1 MNSKKEKS
9 FKLIDENGIRIDG
22 RKFNELR
29 KIKMEIGVLDKADG
43 SAYIEHGGNKILVAV
58 YGPRE
63 AHPKHISLPDRAVIR
78 CRYHMAPF
86 STEERKSPAPSRR
99 EIELSKVIREALEPA
114 IIASQYPRTTI
125 DIFIEVL
132 QSDGGT
138 RCAGITGASLALADA
153 GIPMKSL
160 VSACAVGKVNG
171 EIAIT
176 SSLEFIFKGRLV
188 NVMLNDPGSVSN
200 FGFNELD
207 QKDKE
212 LIKSSDF
219 VCVFNWA
226 QNLKGT
232 NLIKKV
238 FTLLKKDGKGKSYL
252 DTGDPSYKKNKI
264 KDLIN
269 EVMKKP
275 IVDVLSINENE
286 ALQYASFFDK
296 KILKHKLKLEEKA
309 FLGAKILHEEL
320 SLRIDLHT
328 SKYSASFMNGESYI
342 VPSFKVKPL
351 RVTGAGDVW
360 NAANIYGEAL
370 KLKPEERLLI
380 ANALACSYIS
390 SLTVKTISLKNL
402 ITFLKRIIKKEVKF
416 YPLKKIHLKVN
427 V

>member
-171 EIAIT
+171 EIVLDPIDIEDKLGEADMPVAIMP
-176 SSLEFIFKGRLV
+176 S
-188 NVMLNDPGSVSN
+188 
-200 FGFNELD
+200 FNT
-207 QKDKE
+207 
-212 LIKSSDF
+212 I
-219 VCVFNWA
+219 
-226 QNLKGT
+226 
-232 NLIKKV
+232 
-238 FTLLKKDGKGKSYL
+238 TLLQMNGILTKDEFEKGLEMAIEACKKIHEIQKETL
-252 DTGDPSYKKNKI
+252 KKKYINMKEI
-264 KDLIN
+264 KIN
-269 EVMKKP
+269 EV
-275 IVDVLSINENE
+275 
-286 ALQYASFFDK
+286 
-296 KILKHKLKLEEKA
+296 
-309 FLGAKILHEEL
+309 
-320 SLRIDLHT
+320 
-328 SKYSASFMNGESYI
+328 
-342 VPSFKVKPL
+342 
-351 RVTGAGDVW
+351 
-360 NAANIYGEAL
+360 
-370 KLKPEERLLI
+370 
-380 ANALACSYIS
+380 
-390 SLTVKTISLKNL
+390 
-402 ITFLKRIIKKEVKF
+402 
-416 YPLKKIHLKVN
+416 
-427 V
+427 